1 MNNETKEDYAIIMKR
16 INELISINP
25 KEGTDLYDELIYLAE
40 LACEYEEKHYK
51 I

>member
-1 MNNETKEDYAIIMKR
+1 MKNKTKEDYEIIMKR

-25 KEGTDLYDELIYLAE
+25 KEGSELHNELNRLAE